1 MQALIVH
8 DDPAEIDRLR
18 TALSRRGFMVSH
30 CQNQSEGLQFVRSAV
45 TDLLVLK
52 QVIDGKHTTSV
63 SLAAEHFHP
72 RAATILLSERQRA
85 DAVEL
90 FELIP
95 SLHAVL
101 GPRPDDQTI
110 GTLALSAVQNTSQP
124 VLVLTARDKVAEPM
138 NENAVP
144 RPAATSSSPGPTAF
158 VTSKHAAA

>member
-18 TALSRRGFMVSH
+18 TGLSRRGFMVSH

-52 QVIDGKHTTSV
+52 QVIDSKHTTSV
-63 SLAAEHFHP
+63 ALAAEHHHP
-72 RAATILLSERQRA
+72 RAATILLSDRQRA

-95 SLHAVL
+95 SLQAVL

-110 GTLALSAVQNTSQP
+110 GSLALSAVQDASQP
-124 VLVLTARDKVAEPM
+124 VLVLTAKDKVSEPA
-138 NENAVP
+138 NELSV
-144 RPAATSSSPGPTAF
+144 PAAVSTPPPGPIAF